1 MRSFFIAK
9 KGVVRYMADI
19 MITARDRMS
28 DTLRK
33 IEANTR
39 QFSTSLEDTN
49 KKLDMLNKNKV
60 TLKIDAREARK
71 ELNEAMRDYD
81 LAVKRKKK

>member
-1 MRSFFIAK
+1 
-9 KGVVRYMADI
+9 MADI
-19 MITARDRMS
+19 MITAHNRMS
-28 DTLRK
+28 DTLKK
-33 IEANTR
+33 ITENNKH
-39 QFSTSLEDTN
+39 FSTSLEDTQ

-71 ELNEAMRDYD
+71 ELSEAMKDYD

>member
-1 MRSFFIAK
+1 
-9 KGVVRYMADI
+9 MADI

-60 TLKIDAREARK
+60 TLKIDARGARK

>member
-1 MRSFFIAK
+1 
-9 KGVVRYMADI
+9 
-19 MITARDRMS
+19 MI
-28 DTLRK
+28 
-33 IEANTR
+33 
-39 QFSTSLEDTN
+39 
-49 KKLDMLNKNKV
+49 NKNKI